1 MTTIYDILDAVPD
14 IGDQFAR
21 ELTIARMA
29 FEAGQEQRVT
39 QPPQQSS
46 RPVKAVEPFAWCIE
60 SSNSADW
67 CFSKTKAGA
76 IHNASLMDDDCIQ
89 TEPFPLYKSPI
100 VQPVAEQ
107 PVALES
113 SVGHLSALV
122 DELRRLLGAAMQTM
136 SELHVSAEPDEST
149 ADIDARIP
157 GAAFAKFV
165 NEHAQLLF
173 EIKNGCAAAPVFI
186 FPAAAVAEGAQL
198 DGESLEQAS

>member
-14 IGDQFAR
+14 IGDQLAR

-100 VQPVAEQ
+100 VQPVAGPRVPMTNRQVYDVMSYLVTE
-107 PVALES
+107 PEPFEAAVSDAETWVEVMEMIRAIEAFHGIKPTS
-113 SVGHLSALV
+113 SEGPTLV
-122 DELRRLLGAAMQTM
+122 TL
-136 SELHVSAEPDEST
+136 
-149 ADIDARIP
+149 
-157 GAAFAKFV
+157 
-165 NEHAQLLF
+165 
-173 EIKNGCAAAPVFI
+173 
-186 FPAAAVAEGAQL
+186 PAAAVAEGAQL
-198 DGESLEQAS
+198 DGESLEQGE

>member
-46 RPVKAVEPFAWCIE
+46 RPVKAVRWAEMKMLTDLKTQHA
-60 SSNSADW
+60 SD
-67 CFSKTKAGA
+67 SK
-76 IHNASLMDDDCIQ
+76 
-89 TEPFPLYKSPI
+89 
-100 VQPVAEQ
+100 
-107 PVALES
+107 
-113 SVGHLSALV
+113 
-122 DELRRLLGAAMQTM
+122 ELRRLLGSAMQTM
-136 SELHVSAEPDEST
+136 TELHGSAAPDEST

-173 EIKNGCAAAPVFI
+173 EIKNGCAAEPAPSL
-186 FPAAAVAEGAQL
+186 PAAAVAEGAQL
-198 DGESLEQAS
+198 DGESLEPSE